1 VRSGLHYLWTGLAIL
16 FGGLVLAGYL
26 IDLPVVTA
34 ARSLLMQW
42 AVILAA
48 AALLLGLVNMLS
60 VHWNKVGAQDKGW
73 PYSALLLLSL
83 LTTLILGLI
92 FGPDSTLLLTLFN
105 DIQQPV
111 EASLVALLAVT
122 LTVAGF
128 RLVARRRSLPALVF
142 AVSALIVL
150 AGTGP
155 WLVGGDGGLFLTMGE
170 LRAWWSQ
177 VWAAGGAR
185 GLLLGVALGATMTGL
200 RVLLAADRPYGD

>member
-1 VRSGLHYLWTGLAIL
+1 MRSGLHFLWTALAIL
-16 FGGLVLAGYL
+16 FGTLVLAGYVL
-26 IDLPVVTA
+26 DSPALQSI
-34 ARSLLMQW
+34 RSLLMQW

-73 PYSALLLLSL
+73 PYSALLLLAL
-83 LTTLILGLI
+83 LATFILGLV
-92 FGPDSTLLLTLFN
+92 FGPDSSLLSTLFN

-128 RLVARRRSLPALVF
+128 RLVARRRHLASVVF

-150 AGTGP
+150 LGTGP
-155 WLVGGDGGLFLTMGE
+155 WLVGGNGSFFLTMGE

-185 GLLLGVALGATMTGL
+185 GLLLGVALGATVTGL
-200 RVLLAADRPYGD
+200 RVLLGSDRPYGN

>member
-1 VRSGLHYLWTGLAIL
+1 MRTGLHFLWTGLAIL
-16 FGGLVLAGYL
+16 FGALVLAGYW

-60 VHWNKVGAQDKGW
+60 VHWNKVGAQEKGW

-83 LTTLILGLI
+83 LTTFILGLI
-92 FGPDSTLLLTLFN
+92 FGPDSTLLLALFN
-105 DIQQPV
+105 DIQKPV

-142 AVSALIVL
+142 AISALIVL

-155 WLVGGDGGLFLTMGE
+155 WLVGSGGWLSLRVGE
-170 LRAWWSQ
+170 LRAEWTQ
-177 VWAAGGAR
+177 VFAAGGAR
-185 GLLLGVALGATMTGL
+185 GLLLGVALGAMITGL

>member
-1 VRSGLHYLWTGLAIL
+1 MRSISHYLWTGLAVL
-16 FGGLVLAGYL
+16 FGVLVLAGYV
-26 IDLPVVTA
+26 IDLPA
-34 ARSLLMQW
+34 LHAIRGMLMQW
-42 AVILAA
+42 AVVLAA

-60 VHWNKVGAQDKGW
+60 VHWNKVGAQEKGW
-73 PYSALLLLSL
+73 PYSAILLLAL
-83 LTTLILGLI
+83 LTTFILGLV
-92 FGPDSTLLLTLFN
+92 FGPDSGLLLALFN

-128 RLVARRRSLPALVF
+128 RVVARRRNLSGLVF

-150 AGTGP
+150 LGTGP
-155 WLVGGDGGLFLTMGE
+155 WLIGGNSGTFLTFGE

-200 RVLLAADRPYGD
+200 RILLASDRPYGD

>member
-1 VRSGLHYLWTGLAIL
+1 VRSGLHFLWTALAIL
-16 FGGLVLAGYL
+16 FGSLVLAGYVL
-26 IDLPVVTA
+26 DSPALQSI
-34 ARSLLMQW
+34 RSLLMQW

-60 VHWNKVGAQDKGW
+60 VHWNKVGAQEKGW
-73 PYSALLLLSL
+73 PYSALLLLAL
-83 LTTLILGLI
+83 LATFILGLV
-92 FGPDSTLLLTLFN
+92 FGPDSSLLSTLFN

-128 RLVARRRSLPALVF
+128 RLVARRRHLASVVF

-150 AGTGP
+150 LGTGP
-155 WLVGGDGGLFLTMGE
+155 WLVGGNGSFFLTMGE

-185 GLLLGVALGATMTGL
+185 GLLLGVALGATVTGL
-200 RVLLAADRPYGD
+200 RVLLGSDRPYGD

>member
-1 VRSGLHYLWTGLAIL
+1 MRSGLHYLWTALAIL
-16 FGGLVLAGYL
+16 FGSLVLLGYL
-26 IDLPVVTA
+26 VDLPALHTI
-34 ARSLLMQW
+34 RGMLMQW
-42 AVILAA
+42 AVVLAA

-60 VHWNKVGAQDKGW
+60 VHWNKVGAQEKGW
-73 PYSALLLLSL
+73 PYSALLLLTL
-83 LTTLILGLI
+83 LTTFILGLI
-92 FGPDSTLLLTLFN
+92 FGPDSSLLLTLFN

-128 RLVARRRSLPALVF
+128 RVVARRRNLAGVVF

-150 AGTGP
+150 LGTGP
-155 WLVGGDGGLFLTMGE
+155 WLIGGDGGLFLTVGE

-200 RVLLAADRPYGD
+200 RVLLGSDRPYGD

>member
-1 VRSGLHYLWTGLAIL
+1 VRSGLHFLWTVLAIL
-16 FGGLVLAGYL
+16 FGILVLAGYVL
-26 IDLPVVTA
+26 DLPA
-34 ARSLLMQW
+34 LHSIRSLLMQW

-60 VHWNKVGAQDKGW
+60 VHWNKVGAQEKGW
-73 PYSALLLLSL
+73 PYSALLLLAL
-83 LTTLILGLI
+83 LATFILGLL
-92 FGPDSTLLLTLFN
+92 FGPDSSLLSALFN
-105 DIQQPV
+105 NIQQPV

-128 RLVARRRSLPALVF
+128 RLVARRRHLASVVF

-150 AGTGP
+150 LGTGP
-155 WLVGGDGGLFLTMGE
+155 WLMGGNGSFFLKMGE

-185 GLLLGVALGATMTGL
+185 GLLLGVALGATVTGL
-200 RVLLAADRPYGD
+200 RVLLGSDRPYGD

>member
-1 VRSGLHYLWTGLAIL
+1 MRSGLHFLWTALAIL
-16 FGGLVLAGYL
+16 FGTLVLAGYVL
-26 IDLPVVTA
+26 DSPALQSI
-34 ARSLLMQW
+34 RSLLMQW

-73 PYSALLLLSL
+73 PYSALLLLAL
-83 LTTLILGLI
+83 LATFILGLV
-92 FGPDSTLLLTLFN
+92 FGPDSSLLSTLFN

-128 RLVARRRSLPALVF
+128 RLVARRRHLASVVF

-150 AGTGP
+150 LGTGP
-155 WLVGGDGGLFLTMGE
+155 WLVGGNGSFFLTMGE

-185 GLLLGVALGATMTGL
+185 GLLLGVALGATVTGL
-200 RVLLAADRPYGD
+200 RVLLGSDRPYGD

>member
-1 VRSGLHYLWTGLAIL
+1 LAIL
-16 FGGLVLAGYL
+16 FGVLVLAGYL
-26 IDLPVVTA
+26 IDLPAVTA
-34 ARSLLMQW
+34 ARAILMQW

-60 VHWNKVGAQDKGW
+60 VHWNKVGGQEKGW
-73 PYSALLLLSL
+73 PYSAVLLLAL
-83 LTTLILGLI
+83 LTTFILGLV
-92 FGPDSTLLLTLFN
+92 FGPDSTLLLALFN

-122 LTVAGF
+122 LTLAGF

-142 AVSALIVL
+142 AISALIVL
-150 AGTGP
+150 GGTGP
-155 WLVGGDGGLFLTMGE
+155 WLLGGDGELFLTVGE